1 MASDGYKQAHCQF
14 NLLFR
19 NSRES
24 LEIKWRLFTG
34 LLGYYGV
41 HSNRDRG
48 FAMKSS
54 QKAFDLNHRKSN
66 CARRTSL
73 ATQAKA
79 LGGDLHQETGGV
91 FSRFGAM
98 KPRLMRNVG
107 SRRVRGNFIDRL
119 ARRFAYMPAKSTNT
133 SGRRVSCY
141 TMSSFANMPAKST
154 NTSGRWVSCYTMSSF
169 GGADKWPV
177 EMFKSME
184 HKQDSVVAA
193 RSDIDQ
199 RYC

>member
-1 MASDGYKQAHCQF
+1 
-14 NLLFR
+14 
-19 NSRES
+19 
-24 LEIKWRLFTG
+24 
-34 LLGYYGV
+34 
-41 HSNRDRG
+41 
-48 FAMKSS
+48 
-54 QKAFDLNHRKSN
+54 
-66 CARRTSL
+66 L

-133 SGRRVSCY
+133 SGR
-141 TMSSFANMPAKST
+141 
-154 NTSGRWVSCYTMSSF
+154 WVSCYTMSSF